1 MSAQPPPKN
10 LAEKLDRLFRAI
22 HPRGR
27 GEYTYREVAAGIRQ
41 RGLAPISGTYV
52 WQLRTGQRTNPTMKH
67 VEGLAA
73 FFGVPVN
80 YFFHDDVATRV
91 DTELDLI
98 VALRE
103 TPIRHIALRA
113 SGLSP
118 ESLSAIAEMIE
129 HVRRLEG
136 LHDHP
141 KTLHGPASP
150 GQEPQQP
157 GSPESS

>member
-1 MSAQPPPKN
+1 
-10 LAEKLDRLFRAI
+10 
-22 HPRGR
+22 
-27 GEYTYREVAAGIRQ
+27 
-41 RGLAPISGTYV
+41 
-52 WQLRTGQRTNPTMKH
+52 MKH

-80 YFFHDDVATRV
+80 YFFNDDVATRV
-91 DTELDLI
+91 DTELDMI

-136 LHDHP
+136 LPDRAEP
-141 KTLHGPASP
+141 LYEPESQ
-150 GQEPQQP
+150 GQEPELP
-157 GSPESS
+157 HSPEPS

>member
-1 MSAQPPPKN
+1 MPAQPPPKD
-10 LAEKLDRLFRAI
+10 LTEKLERLFRAI

-27 GEYTYREVAAGIRQ
+27 GEYTYREVADGIRA

-52 WQLRTGQRTNPTMKH
+52 WQLRTGQRSNPTMKH
-67 VEGLAA
+67 IEGLAA

-80 YFFHDDVATRV
+80 YFFNDDVATRV
-91 DTELDLI
+91 DTELDMI

-129 HVRRLEG
+129 HVRKLEG
-136 LHDHP
+136 LPVHAETVH
-141 KTLHGPASP
+141 
-150 GQEPQQP
+150 EPDSENQKPELP
-157 GSPESS
+157 GSSESN

>member
-1 MSAQPPPKN
+1 MPAQPSPKD
-10 LAEKLDRLFRAI
+10 LAEKLGRLFRAI

-27 GEYTYREVAAGIRQ
+27 GEYTYREVADGIRQ

-52 WQLRTGQRTNPTMKH
+52 WQLRTGQRSNPTMKH
-67 VEGLAA
+67 IEGLAA

-80 YFFHDDVATRV
+80 YFFNDDVATRV
-91 DTELDLI
+91 DTELDMI

-136 LHDHP
+136 LPDRAEP
-141 KTLHGPASP
+141 LYEPESQ
-150 GQEPQQP
+150 GQEPELP
-157 GSPESS
+157 HSPEPS

>member
-1 MSAQPPPKN
+1 MPAQPPPKD
-10 LAEKLDRLFRAI
+10 LAEKLERLFRAV

-27 GEYTYREVAAGIRQ
+27 GEYTYREVADGIRA

-67 VEGLAA
+67 IEGLAA

-80 YFFHDDVATRV
+80 YFFNDDVAHRV
-91 DTELDLI
+91 DTELDMI

-136 LHDHP
+136 LQDPSDRLNESETVSHE
-141 KTLHGPASP
+141 
-150 GQEPQQP
+150 QELP
-157 GSPESS
+157 GSRESG

>member
-1 MSAQPPPKN
+1 MTAQPPPKD
-10 LAEKLDRLFRAI
+10 LAEKLDRLLRAI

-27 GEYTYREVAAGIRQ
+27 GEYTYREVADGVRQ
-41 RGLAPISGTYV
+41 LGLAPISGTYV

-67 VEGLAA
+67 IEGLAA

-80 YFFHDDVATRV
+80 YFFNDDVATRV
-91 DTELDLI
+91 DTELDMI

-118 ESLSAIAEMIE
+118 ESLSAITEMIE

-136 LHDHP
+136 LP
-141 KTLHGPASP
+141 ERTETLDESGSQAREPEPP
-150 GQEPQQP
+150 GTL
-157 GSPESS
+157 ESS